1 MNANHITTL
10 TSFGGYVWH
19 LVVVDAESREF
30 ILSFVFYIKSKLKKK
45 KNWLKRF
52 FSIPILN
59 VYHSTILENA
69 NLVEFLIKNYLIN
82 SYKK

>member
-45 KNWLKRF
+45 K
-52 FSIPILN
+52 
-59 VYHSTILENA
+59 
-69 NLVEFLIKNYLIN
+69 LV
-82 SYKK
+82 

>member
-19 LVVVDAESREF
+19 LVVVDAESHEF

-45 KNWLKRF
+45 K
-52 FSIPILN
+52 
-59 VYHSTILENA
+59 
-69 NLVEFLIKNYLIN
+69 LV
-82 SYKK
+82 